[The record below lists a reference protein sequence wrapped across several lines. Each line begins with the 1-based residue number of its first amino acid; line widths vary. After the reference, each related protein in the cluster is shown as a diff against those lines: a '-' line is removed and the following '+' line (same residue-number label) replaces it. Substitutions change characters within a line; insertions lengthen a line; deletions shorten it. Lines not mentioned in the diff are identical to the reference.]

1 MSYFILGD
9 PDLPQAIDAEAVK
22 SVQMRK
28 NRGVYQLLFF
38 SASGVMLGL
47 YAVQRVSDA
56 GVERSDADYK
66 RLADDEFRKTLEILK
81 SEKPKSRQEFHN
93 YAGFEMYLDVD
104 VNATQSDSDSQDAGT
119 STPEPDKES

>member
-28 NRGVYQLLFF
+28 NRGVFQLLFF

-47 YAVQRVSDA
+47 YAVQKVSDA

-66 RLADDEFRKTLEILK
+66 RHADDEFRKTLEILK

-93 YAGFEMYLDVD
+93 YAGFEMYLDVK
-104 VNATQSDSDSQDAGT
+104 AAEGDSDRQGAGT
-119 STPEPDKES
+119 STPEPDGE